1 MRGGLHAVPG
11 RRRGRGRAH
20 RMRRRAGCGVAALD
34 VGGGCRDSDGANGA
48 NGANGTAGA
57 DTGRG
62 GSVALAHRERRAA
75 AGGGAIFATAA
86 TGPSNGRHATDEGNR
101 RRQPTKAR
109 DACRAPSPR
118 ERRGDDGFE
127 SPARRM
133 RRGRRRNGA
142 SRPLR

>member
-1 MRGGLHAVPG
+1 N
-11 RRRGRGRAH
+11 
-20 RMRRRAGCGVAALD
+20 
-34 VGGGCRDSDGANGA
+34 GANGA
-48 NGANGTAGA
+48 NGANGTNGAAGA

>member
-1 MRGGLHAVPG
+1 
-11 RRRGRGRAH
+11 
-20 RMRRRAGCGVAALD
+20 
-34 VGGGCRDSDGANGA
+34 GA